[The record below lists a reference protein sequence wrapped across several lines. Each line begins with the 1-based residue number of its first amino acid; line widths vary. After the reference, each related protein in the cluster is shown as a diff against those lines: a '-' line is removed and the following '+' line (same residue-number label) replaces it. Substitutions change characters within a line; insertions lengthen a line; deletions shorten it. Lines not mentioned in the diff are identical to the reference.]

1 MFANTTIAFIGSGA
15 MAEAI
20 IHGILDKGLAQPGQI
35 IASDVRAERLRELE
49 GRYGV
54 RTTADNREAAQAAD
68 IVVLSVKP
76 QVLATILGETGGLL
90 REEQLVLSIVAG
102 ASVETIAEALGH
114 RAIVRVMPNTPAQV
128 GAGMSVWTATA
139 AVSEAQRAQ
148 ARAILAALGEEIYV
162 PDEHYLDMAT
172 AVNGSGPGF
181 IFLLLEGMVDAA
193 VHLGFARPVA
203 EKLVIQTALGSALYA
218 KQSGKH
224 LAELRNMVTSPG
236 GTTAEGL
243 YHLEERGVRAALAKA
258 IWAAYEKSVRLGE
271 LSKKKP

>member
-1 MFANTTIAFIGSGA
+1 MFTNTQIAFIGSGA

-20 IHGILDKGLAQPGQI
+20 IHGILDKQLVQPGQI
-35 IASDVRAERLRELE
+35 VASDVRAERLRQLE
-49 GRYGV
+49 ERYGL
-54 RTTADNREAAQAAD
+54 RGAADNREAVQAAD
-68 IVVLSVKP
+68 IIVLSVKP
-76 QVLATILGETGGLL
+76 QVLGQILSEAGGLL
-90 REEQLVLSIVAG
+90 REGQLVLSIVAG
-102 ASVETIAEALGH
+102 ASIETIADALGH

-139 AVSEAQRAQ
+139 EVSEAGRAQ
-148 ARAILAALGEEIYV
+148 AQAILAALGEEIYV

-203 EKLVIQTALGSALYA
+203 ETLVIQTALGSALYA

-258 IWAAYEKSVRLGE
+258 IWAAYEKSVSLGA

>member
-1 MFANTTIAFIGSGA
+1 MFTTIAFIGSGA

-20 IHGILDKGLAQPGQI
+20 IHGILDKQLVQPGQI

-49 GRYGV
+49 GRYGLRGV
-54 RTTADNREAAQAAD
+54 ADNREAVRAAD
-68 IVVLSVKP
+68 LVVLSVKP
-76 QVLATILGETGGLL
+76 QVLGQILGETGGLL
-90 REEQLVLSIVAG
+90 REGQLVLSIVAG
-102 ASVETIAEALGH
+102 ASVQTIAEALGH
-114 RAIVRVMPNTPAQV
+114 DAIVRVMPNTPAQV

-148 ARAILAALGEEIYV
+148 AQAILAALGEEIYV

-181 IFLLLEGMVDAA
+181 FFLILEGMVDAA

-243 YHLEERGVRAALAKA
+243 YQLEERGVRAALDRA
-258 IWAAYEKSVRLGE
+258 IWAAYERSVRLGE
-271 LSKKKP
+271 LSKRKP

>member
-1 MFANTTIAFIGSGA
+1 MFTTIAFIGSGA

-20 IHGILDKGLAQPGQI
+20 IHGILDKRLVQPGQI

-49 GRYGV
+49 GRYGLRGV
-54 RTTADNREAAQAAD
+54 TDNREAVRAAD
-68 IVVLSVKP
+68 LVVLSVKP
-76 QVLATILGETGGLL
+76 QVLGQILGETGGLL
-90 REEQLVLSIVAG
+90 REGQLVLSIVAG
-102 ASVETIAEALGH
+102 ASVQTIAEALGH
-114 RAIVRVMPNTPAQV
+114 DAIVRVMPNTPAQV

-148 ARAILAALGEEIYV
+148 AQAILAALGEEIYV

-181 IFLLLEGMVDAA
+181 FFLILEGMVDAA

-243 YHLEERGVRAALAKA
+243 YQLEERGVRAALDRA
-258 IWAAYEKSVRLGE
+258 IWAAYERSVRLGE
-271 LSKKKP
+271 LSKRKP